1 MNREVLVVIGAGGLG
16 MAIARR
22 QGPGKSVLLA
32 DFNEATLQAGAK
44 ALEDAGH
51 RVTTRIVDVSSRE
64 SVNALAQAA
73 DGMGSVMQV
82 AQAAGVSPT
91 QAPPEVVLAV
101 DLVGTAL
108 VLEEFGRVIAPG
120 GAGVHISSMA
130 GHRGHH

>member
-51 RVTTRIVDVSSRE
+51 R
-64 SVNALAQAA
+64 
-73 DGMGSVMQV
+73 
-82 AQAAGVSPT
+82 
-91 QAPPEVVLAV
+91 
-101 DLVGTAL
+101 
-108 VLEEFGRVIAPG
+108 LE
-120 GAGVHISSMA
+120 
-130 GHRGHH
+130 